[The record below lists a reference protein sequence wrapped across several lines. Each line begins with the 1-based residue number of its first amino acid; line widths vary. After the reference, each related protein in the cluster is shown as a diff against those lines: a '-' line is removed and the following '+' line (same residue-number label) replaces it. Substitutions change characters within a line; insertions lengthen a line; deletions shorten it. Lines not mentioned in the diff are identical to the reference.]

1 MQVIDDALDQE
12 YFDHLNRAILH
23 SGSFR
28 WSLQE
33 RVATLEDDPNSEQFY
48 FISSFYNNC
57 KIEDDFYYELFP
69 LFDAL
74 DVKAVLRARAIM
86 YMNQGKI
93 IKHKPHIDYDYP
105 HNAALL
111 YMNTNNGYTGMIND
125 DWVQNDSFTPE
136 ERFSEEGIFS
146 DGNKVESV
154 ENRLLLHD
162 GSIPHHS
169 TTCTDTCK
177 RIVLAVNYF

>member
-69 LFDAL
+69 LFDSL

-111 YMNTNNGYTGMIND
+111 YMNTNNGYTGMVND
-125 DWVQNDSFTPE
+125 DWVRGDISDSI
-136 ERFSEEGIFS
+136 FSE
-146 DGNKVESV
+146 GNKVESV
-154 ENRLLLHD
+154 ANRLLLHD
-162 GSIPHHS
+162 GSIPHYS
-169 TTCTDTCK
+169 TTCTDTRK